1 MADTDHCTGPMRPEA
16 ADAGGVSAPVVD
28 FVTEHTVPERLGN
41 EQPDGSEAERVASDP
56 APKVQVGP
64 PGPNGAEVSELE
76 GGQRKGLGARATN
89 GSRKLLW
96 RAWLS
101 VKMPDS
107 PAVSL
112 VGMLLLMLGAY
123 LVLFLFAG
131 IVWLARMVHP
141 IFLLLIPILV
151 VVCAIWRYLRPK
163 QGVHRHW
170 REIPPR
176 FLRWIVTPQDGLGL
190 LVFILLFLLAIVAP
204 LVSFW
209 TMIGTLVVCWL
220 ASWWLASFIDV
231 KQPPLEQRS
240 LLLQVI
246 VWLWRS
252 VWATAVIILGAA
264 FQMMVQSGYDH
275 AIENGAQS
283 DLALRDALIN
293 GGTLT
298 LRIAFIV
305 AFTLSS
311 LTIWA
316 GLIRARKLG
325 RQAAIERSLSWL
337 GSCIPIGS
345 SIVRK
350 LLRKWLA
357 QLLYVLTL
365 PAFSL
370 TMTILGASIVGTVT
384 AYWV

>member
-76 GGQRKGLGARATN
+76 GGQRKGLGACATN

-141 IFLLLIPILV
+141 IFLLLIPDRLHCRLHALILNYMGW
-151 VVCAIWRYLRPK
+151 ANSRKEARPA
-163 QGVHRHW
+163 GRD
-170 REIPPR
+170 REIS
-176 FLRWIVTPQDGLGL
+176 Q
-190 LVFILLFLLAIVAP
+190 LAGK
-204 LVSFW
+204 LHS
-209 TMIGTLVVCWL
+209 
-220 ASWWLASFIDV
+220 
-231 KQPPLEQRS
+231 
-240 LLLQVI
+240 
-246 VWLWRS
+246 
-252 VWATAVIILGAA
+252 
-264 FQMMVQSGYDH
+264 Y
-275 AIENGAQS
+275 
-283 DLALRDALIN
+283 
-293 GGTLT
+293 
-298 LRIAFIV
+298 
-305 AFTLSS
+305 
-311 LTIWA
+311 
-316 GLIRARKLG
+316 RK
-325 RQAAIERSLSWL
+325 
-337 GSCIPIGS
+337 
-345 SIVRK
+345 
-350 LLRKWLA
+350 
-357 QLLYVLTL
+357 
-365 PAFSL
+365 
-370 TMTILGASIVGTVT
+370 
-384 AYWV
+384 